1 MPTTI
6 EKSFRRLHVTDDG
19 KTIAAHE
26 RDNDVDEGVRVA
38 IMTELGNSESF
49 YSTPE
54 DEPPSLQCV
63 DGNSNGSYS
72 QPLSSSSSDQRG
84 PSWIPVH
91 APTCQHRWHTEH
103 PHRPLHRFQ
112 HHNYPHTTAH
122 DLPKPHPRASQ
133 DLRSRNSSQLPRLRC
148 IHPPFSICFS
158 SSNSISVPFAFHSCS
173 RCSLAVSFASCWP
186 DCGSVLI
193 VSSCC
198 CVSVNTASWSF
209 SV

>member
-122 DLPKPHPRASQ
+122 DLPKPNPR
-133 DLRSRNSSQLPRLRC
+133 DIVEDHRSSKDTLTADVEQTCLC
-148 IHPPFSICFS
+148 
-158 SSNSISVPFAFHSCS
+158 
-173 RCSLAVSFASCWP
+173 AVMRWWP
-186 DCGSVLI
+186 DPEKVAD
-193 VSSCC
+193 V
-198 CVSVNTASWSF
+198 
-209 SV
+209 